1 MKELQGTPPQS
12 HTENHYSMKTSTK
25 RKEERDG
32 TGTFLLHSSA
42 LFSESGKD

>member
-12 HTENHYSMKTSTK
+12 HTENHYSVKTSTR
-25 RKEERDG
+25 RKEERDVIG
-32 TGTFLLHSSA
+32 TLLLHSFA